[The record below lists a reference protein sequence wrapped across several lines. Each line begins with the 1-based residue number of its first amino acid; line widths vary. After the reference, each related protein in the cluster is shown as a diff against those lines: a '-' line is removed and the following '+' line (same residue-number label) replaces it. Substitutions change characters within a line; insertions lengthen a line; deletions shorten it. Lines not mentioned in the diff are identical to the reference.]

1 MKEDSV
7 FNYQSCQKKQLCK
20 KACDAN
26 LDKLEEKLL
35 ELKDL
40 IIVYNIST
48 SVLVSNTSNATISQK
63 I

>member
-7 FNYQSCQKKQLCK
+7 FNYQSCQKKQLGK